1 MTFGGKNKFQRK
13 KEDLSKEEK
22 DARDKRFQ
30 EAIARYEA
38 LPETIALR
46 EAVKRSGDVD
56 LRIRMNV

>member
-1 MTFGGKNKFQRK
+1 MCKKFEPSSRIPK
-13 KEDLSKEEK
+13 PGTKEREEL
-22 DARDKRFQ
+22 DKRFE